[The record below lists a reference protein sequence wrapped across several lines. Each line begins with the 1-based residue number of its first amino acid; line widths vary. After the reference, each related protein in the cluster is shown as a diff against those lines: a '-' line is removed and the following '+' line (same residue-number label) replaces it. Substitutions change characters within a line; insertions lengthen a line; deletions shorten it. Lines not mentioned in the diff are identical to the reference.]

1 MSRIFVGYS
10 SWFPFMFKIKHCAQH
25 ILIVEIMSGF
35 AAWTQ
40 LPLLSLSLFVKVI
53 KISLDFSPYFSFTFI
68 ISIALVKSKRTALL
82 CHARHYT
89 AQNWGQF
96 FCPSCLQR
104 QFVFISFDI
113 AFCSNTASFHP
124 QTCFQSQAHQG
135 YLLSTM
141 IHSFPL
147 LSAFLLEANITCT
160 PSRISCSHYNLC
172 PLYLCDQV
180 TLAYS
185 TWHHT

>member
-104 QFVFISFDI
+104 QFVFPHLTLRFVQTLHPSIRRHVFSLRSTKGTYFLPWFTLFPCSLP
-113 AFCSNTASFHP
+113 FCWK
-124 QTCFQSQAHQG
+124 Q
-135 YLLSTM
+135 
-141 IHSFPL
+141 I
-147 LSAFLLEANITCT
+147 
-160 PSRISCSHYNLC
+160 
-172 PLYLCDQV
+172 
-180 TLAYS
+180 
-185 TWHHT
+185 